1 MVFSLI
7 LASGIK
13 TDCKIMKQQ
22 IILRQEQSRDF
33 EEVFTVHSQAFG
45 SENEARLVNNLRN
58 NLKVF
63 LPELSIVALL
73 NDKIVGHILFT
84 RIVIDKNGH
93 DAAESLALAPVAV
106 APAYQ
111 KMGIG
116 SKLINKGLEVAAQT
130 GFRSVIVLG
139 HENYYP
145 KFGFLPAEKWD
156 IKAPFDVP
164 SNVFMAIELVKD
176 GLKNISGT
184 VVYPREFET
193 E

>member
-1 MVFSLI
+1 
-7 LASGIK
+7 
-13 TDCKIMKQQ
+13 MKQQ

-33 EEVFTVHSQAFG
+33 GEVFTVHSQAFG